1 MAKKLTL
8 YKMIDK
14 TDSHTTS
21 KDIIDNVPFR
31 MIICG
36 RSGLGKTSLIGGL
49 LLLPDFYANDYDGN
63 RCYLFSPMK
72 NDYKMSVIAGEDGK
86 DIPDENIFTEYDDDT
101 LNTVYDFLVDEYEEN
116 LANGVKDKKKLNS
129 LIVLDDMSFD
139 GSLKGSGGRGG
150 AYNAINRVFMNGRK
164 HLISIIISSQKY
176 SQISTGQR
184 SNATSIFFYN
194 SAMKER
200 ELFETDNNY
209 LQSKKQFF
217 KMLDDNLKGKRDWIY
232 VNYSNDK
239 DKFYLDKDFNVIDT
253 ALLK

>member
-1 MAKKLTL
+1 MSKKLKL

-14 TDSHTTS
+14 TDSNTTE

-49 LLLPDFYANDYDGN
+49 LLLPNFYKNDFLGE
-63 RCYLFSPMK
+63 RIFLFSPMK
-72 NDYKMSVIAGEDGK
+72 NDYKMSVIVKEK
-86 DIPDENIFTEYDDDT
+86 DIPPDNIFTEYDDDV
-101 LNTVYDFLVDEYEEN
+101 LNALYDSLVDEYEEN
-116 LANGVKDKKKLNS
+116 LEDGVKDKKKLNS
-129 LIVLDDMSFD
+129 LIILDDMSFD
-139 GSLKGSGGRGG
+139 GSLKSGM
-150 AYNAINRVFMNGRK
+150 YNAINRVFMNGRK
-164 HLISIIISSQKY
+164 NMISICVSSQLY
-176 SQISTGQR
+176 VQISTGQR

-194 SAMKER
+194 SAMRQR

-217 KMLDDNLKGKRDWIY
+217 KMLDANLKNKRDFIY
-232 VNYSNDK
+232 VNYSNEK

-253 ALLK
+253 SKYLN

>member
-1 MAKKLTL
+1 MSKKLKL

-14 TDSHTTS
+14 TDSNTTE

-31 MIICG
+31 MILCG

-49 LLLPDFYANDYDGN
+49 LLLPNFYKNDFLGE
-63 RCYLFSPMK
+63 RIFLFSPMK
-72 NDYKMSVIAGEDGK
+72 NDYKMSVIVKEK
-86 DIPDENIFTEYDDDT
+86 DIPEDNIFTEYDDDV
-101 LNTVYDFLVDEYEEN
+101 LNALYDSLVDEYEDN
-116 LANGVKDKKKLNS
+116 LEEGVKDKKKLNS
-129 LIVLDDMSFD
+129 LIILDDMSFD
-139 GSLKGSGGRGG
+139 GSLKSGM
-150 AYNAINRVFMNGRK
+150 YNAINRVFMNGRK
-164 HLISIIISSQKY
+164 HLISIQISSQKY

-194 SAMKER
+194 SSMKER
-200 ELFETDNNY
+200 ELFEADNNY

-232 VNYSNDK
+232 VNYSNEK

-253 ALLK
+253 L

>member
-1 MAKKLTL
+1 MSKKLKL

-14 TDSHTTS
+14 TDSNTTE

-31 MIICG
+31 MILCG

-49 LLLPDFYANDYDGN
+49 LLLPNFYKNDFLGE
-63 RCYLFSPMK
+63 RIFLFSPMK
-72 NDYKMSVIAGEDGK
+72 NDYKMSVIVKEK
-86 DIPDENIFTEYDDDT
+86 DIPEDNIFTEYDDDV
-101 LNTVYDFLVDEYEEN
+101 LNALYDSLVDEYEDN
-116 LANGVKDKKKLNS
+116 LEEGVKDKKKLNS
-129 LIVLDDMSFD
+129 LIILDDMSFD
-139 GSLKGSGGRGG
+139 GSLKSGM
-150 AYNAINRVFMNGRK
+150 YNAINRVFMNGRK
-164 HLISIIISSQKY
+164 HLISIQISSQKY

-194 SAMKER
+194 SSMKER
-200 ELFETDNNY
+200 ELFEADNNY

-232 VNYSNDK
+232 VNYSNEK

-253 ALLK
+253 NKYL

>member
-1 MAKKLTL
+1 MSKKLKL

-14 TDSHTTS
+14 TDSNTTE

-49 LLLPDFYANDYDGN
+49 LLLPNFYKNDFLGE
-63 RCYLFSPMK
+63 RIFLFSPMK
-72 NDYKMSVIAGEDGK
+72 NDYKMNVIVKEK
-86 DIPDENIFTEYDDDT
+86 DIPADNIFTEYDDDV
-101 LNTVYDFLVDEYEEN
+101 LNALYDSLVDEYEDN
-116 LANGVKDKKKLNS
+116 LEDGVKDKKKLNS
-129 LIVLDDMSFD
+129 LIILDDMSFD
-139 GSLKGSGGRGG
+139 GSLKSGM
-150 AYNAINRVFMNGRK
+150 YNAINRVFMNGRK
-164 HLISIIISSQKY
+164 HLISIQISSQKY

-194 SAMKER
+194 SSMKER
-200 ELFETDNNY
+200 ELFESDNNY

-217 KMLDDNLKGKRDWIY
+217 KMLDDNLKNKRDFIY
-232 VNYSNDK
+232 VNYSNEK

-253 ALLK
+253 SKYLN

>member
-1 MAKKLTL
+1 MSKKLKL

-14 TDSHTTS
+14 TDSNTTE

-49 LLLPDFYANDYDGN
+49 LLLPNFYKNDFLGE
-63 RCYLFSPMK
+63 RIFLFSPMK
-72 NDYKMSVIAGEDGK
+72 NDYKMSVIVKEK
-86 DIPDENIFTEYDDDT
+86 DIPADNIFTEYDDDV
-101 LNTVYDFLVDEYEEN
+101 LNALYDSLVDEYEEN
-116 LANGVKDKKKLNS
+116 LEDGVKDKKKLNS
-129 LIVLDDMSFD
+129 LIILDDMSFD
-139 GSLKGSGGRGG
+139 GSLKSGM
-150 AYNAINRVFMNGRK
+150 YNAINRVFMNGRK
-164 HLISIIISSQKY
+164 NMISICVSSQLY
-176 SQISTGQR
+176 VQISTGQR

-194 SAMKER
+194 SAMRQR

-217 KMLDDNLKGKRDWIY
+217 KMLDDNLKNKRDFIY
-232 VNYSNDK
+232 VNYSNEK

-253 ALLK
+253 SKYLN

>member
-1 MAKKLTL
+1 MSKKLKL

-14 TDSHTTS
+14 TDSNTTE

-49 LLLPDFYANDYDGN
+49 LLLPNFFKNDFLGE
-63 RCYLFSPMK
+63 RIFLFSPMK
-72 NDYKMSVIAGEDGK
+72 NDYKMSVIVKEK
-86 DIPDENIFTEYDDDT
+86 DVPADNIFTEYDDDV
-101 LNTVYDFLVDEYEEN
+101 LNALYDSLVDEYEEN
-116 LANGVKDKKKLNS
+116 LEDGVKDKKKLNS
-129 LIVLDDMSFD
+129 LIILDDMSFD
-139 GSLKGSGGRGG
+139 GSLKSGM
-150 AYNAINRVFMNGRK
+150 YNAINRVFMNGRK
-164 HLISIIISSQKY
+164 NMISICVSSQLY
-176 SQISTGQR
+176 VQISTGQR

-194 SAMKER
+194 SAMRQR

-217 KMLDDNLKGKRDWIY
+217 KMLDDNLKNKRDFIY
-232 VNYSNDK
+232 VNYSNEK

-253 ALLK
+253 SKYLN

>member
-1 MAKKLTL
+1 MSNKLKL

-14 TDSHTTS
+14 TDSNTTS

-49 LLLPDFYANDYDGN
+49 LLLPNFYANDFDGE

-72 NDYKMSVIAGEDGK
+72 NDFKMNVIAGEDGK
-86 DIPDENIFTEYDDDT
+86 DIPEGNIFTEYDDDT

-139 GSLKGSGGRGG
+139 GSLKAGNF
-150 AYNAINRVFMNGRK
+150 NAINRVFMNGRK

-200 ELFETDNNY
+200 ELFEADNNY

-232 VNYSNDK
+232 VNYSNEK

-253 ALLK
+253 AKYLN

>member
-1 MAKKLTL
+1 MSKKLKL

-14 TDSHTTS
+14 TDSNTTE

-49 LLLPDFYANDYDGN
+49 LLLPNFYKNDFLGE
-63 RCYLFSPMK
+63 RIFLFSPMK
-72 NDYKMSVIAGEDGK
+72 NDYKMSVIVKEK
-86 DIPDENIFTEYDDDT
+86 DIPPDNIFTEYDDDV
-101 LNTVYDFLVDEYEEN
+101 LNALYDSLVDEYEEN
-116 LANGVKDKKKLNS
+116 LEDGVKDKKKLNS
-129 LIVLDDMSFD
+129 LIILDDMSFD
-139 GSLKGSGGRGG
+139 GSLKSGM
-150 AYNAINRVFMNGRK
+150 YNAINRVFMNGRK
-164 HLISIIISSQKY
+164 NMISICVSSQLY
-176 SQISTGQR
+176 VQISTGQR

-194 SAMKER
+194 SAMRQR

-217 KMLDDNLKGKRDWIY
+217 KMLDDNLKNKRDFIY
-232 VNYSNDK
+232 VNYSNEK

-253 ALLK
+253 SKYLN

>member
-1 MAKKLTL
+1 MSKKLKL
-8 YKMIDK
+8 YKMVDK
-14 TDSHTTS
+14 TDSNTTE

-49 LLLPDFYANDYDGN
+49 LLLPNFYKNDYLGS
-63 RCYLFSPMK
+63 RIFLFSPMK

-86 DIPDENIFTEYDDDT
+86 DIPADNIFTEYDDDV
-101 LNTVYDFLVDEYEEN
+101 LNALYDSLVDEYEDN
-116 LANGVKDKKKLNS
+116 LEDGVKDKKKLNS
-129 LIVLDDMSFD
+129 LIVIDDMSFD
-139 GSLKGSGGRGG
+139 GSLKSGM
-150 AYNAINRVFMNGRK
+150 YNAINRVFMNGRK
-164 HLISIIISSQKY
+164 NMISIIVSSQLY
-176 SQISTGQR
+176 VQISTGQR

-194 SAMKER
+194 SSMRQR

-217 KMLDDNLKGKRDWIY
+217 KMLDDNLKNKRDFIY
-232 VNYSNDK
+232 VNYSNEK

-253 ALLK
+253 SKYLN

>member
-1 MAKKLTL
+1 MSKKLKL

-14 TDSHTTS
+14 TDSNTTE

-49 LLLPDFYANDYDGN
+49 LLLPNFYKNDFLGE
-63 RCYLFSPMK
+63 RIFLFSPMK
-72 NDYKMSVIAGEDGK
+72 NDYKMSVIVKEK
-86 DIPDENIFTEYDDDT
+86 DVPADNIFTEYDDDV
-101 LNTVYDFLVDEYEEN
+101 LNALYDSLVDEYEEN
-116 LANGVKDKKKLNS
+116 LEDGVKDKKKLNS
-129 LIVLDDMSFD
+129 LIILDDMSFD
-139 GSLKGSGGRGG
+139 GSLKSGM
-150 AYNAINRVFMNGRK
+150 YNAINRVFMNGRK
-164 HLISIIISSQKY
+164 NMISICVSSQLY
-176 SQISTGQR
+176 VQISTGQR

-194 SAMKER
+194 SAMRQR

-217 KMLDDNLKGKRDWIY
+217 KMLDDNLKNKRDFIY
-232 VNYSNDK
+232 VNYSNEK

-253 ALLK
+253 SKYLN